1 MKNKNVNLGEGSVGK
16 LLINLAVPAIIA
28 QMVNLLYNI
37 VDRIFI
43 GRMANGEIAM
53 AGIGVAMPII
63 MIISA
68 FSYLIGSGGAPL
80 TAIKMGEKNNDDA
93 EKIMSNSF
101 SMLLIVGVS
110 LTIIFLLFNIITKNI
125 TLIGI
130 LYLILMILI
139 GVFASILGINKRRT

>member
-68 FSYLIGSGGAPL
+68 FSYLIGSGVL
-80 TAIKMGEKNNDDA
+80 H
-93 EKIMSNSF
+93 
-101 SMLLIVGVS
+101 LL
-110 LTIIFLLFNIITKNI
+110 LLKWERKTMMK
-125 TLIGI
+125 LKK
-130 LYLILMILI
+130 L
-139 GVFASILGINKRRT
+139 

>member
-1 MKNKNVNLGEGSVGK
+1 MKNKNVNLGEGSVGN

-80 TAIKMGEKNNDDA
+80 TAIKMGEKNNEDVYKRQTLSIIYFNYYI
-93 EKIMSNSF
+93 EH
-101 SMLLIVGVS
+101 LLIYQEV
-110 LTIIFLLFNIITKNI
+110 L
-125 TLIGI
+125 
-130 LYLILMILI
+130 
-139 GVFASILGINKRRT
+139 

>member
-53 AGIGVAMPII
+53 AGIGVAMEN
-63 MIISA
+63 A
-68 FSYLIGSGGAPL
+68 VDDLK
-80 TAIKMGEKNNDDA
+80 AIANE
-93 EKIMSNSF
+93 
-101 SMLLIVGVS
+101 
-110 LTIIFLLFNIITKNI
+110 I
-125 TLIGI
+125 TLSNEEDGI
-130 LYLILMILI
+130 AYTLSKYIKGLE
-139 GVFASILGINKRRT
+139 S

>member
-53 AGIGVAMPII
+53 AGIGVAMEN
-63 MIISA
+63 A
-68 FSYLIGSGGAPL
+68 VDDLK
-80 TAIKMGEKNNDDA
+80 AIANE
-93 EKIMSNSF
+93 
-101 SMLLIVGVS
+101 
-110 LTIIFLLFNIITKNI
+110 I
-125 TLIGI
+125 TLSNEEDGI
-130 LYLILMILI
+130 AYTLSKYIKEIE
-139 GVFASILGINKRRT
+139 F